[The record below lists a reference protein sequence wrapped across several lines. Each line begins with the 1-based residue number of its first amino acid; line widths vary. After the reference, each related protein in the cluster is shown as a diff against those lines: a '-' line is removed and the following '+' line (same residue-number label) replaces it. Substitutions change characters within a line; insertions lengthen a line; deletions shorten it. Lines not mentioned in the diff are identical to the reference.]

1 MSAKYVYRPTSS
13 WIYLGLIL
21 ATEIVVTYSFI
32 SANHVAD
39 SLWFATNSLAFDF
52 LFWVFVVKP
61 KIVFTDESISLTNPF
76 QSVQIGWDRALE
88 FKTQYSFTVQT
99 SVGDFRS
106 WAATAPGRFMARSM
120 RDSDLRGTGLAERKV
135 ISPADS
141 PRTDSGVALILAL
154 KRRTE
159 ATANGT
165 AGNDITKRVHWFS
178 CAAAI
183 ASTLTLLLNFL
194 HG

>member
-21 ATEIVVTYSFI
+21 TTEILVTFSFL
-32 SANHVAD
+32 SANHFDDTA
-39 SLWFATNSLAFDF
+39 WFAANSVAFDF

-61 KIVFTDESISLTNPF
+61 KIVYTDEYISLHNPF
-76 QSVQIGWDRALE
+76 QSFTIGWQRTLD
-88 FKTQYSFTVQT
+88 FVTQYSFTVYT
-99 SVGDFRS
+99 DEGNFRS
-106 WAATAPGRFMARSM
+106 WAATAPGRFIGRRMHE
-120 RDSDLRGTGLAERKV
+120 SDYRGTGLTDRKV
-135 ISPADS
+135 IAASDS

-154 KRRTE
+154 KRRDE
-159 ATANGT
+159 AIARDT
-165 AGNDITKRVHWFS
+165 AGSQIIKRFDWLS
-178 CAAAI
+178 AAAAI